1 MYEEKAGDSRR
12 NLIYKE
18 AVRMIAERGFAAT
31 SVRDI
36 CKAVG
41 IKESSFYIYFSKK
54 EEILSEV
61 FSEFEALFLKA
72 PVSDEQIASLTDEF
86 SPRRILVEALSLC
99 FGRLRDESVRRLWR
113 VVIVEQFCDER
124 AACAL
129 RSVNRRLAETAGGL
143 FEQWRRRGFLD
154 NPEAVVPAA
163 EFFAASV
170 RMLFYDCLSRGGGTP
185 PPEEIERL
193 AAFFLSVLKV
203 RFV

>member
-1 MYEEKAGDSRR
+1 MDEEKAGDSRR
-12 NLIYKE
+12 NLIYRE

-54 EEILSEV
+54 EEILSEA
-61 FSEFEALFLKA
+61 FAEFESLFLSE
-72 PVSDEQIASLTDEF
+72 PVPAERLAALTDEF

-99 FGRLRDESVRRLWR
+99 FGRLRDESARRLWR
-113 VVIVEQFCDER
+113 VVIVEQFCDQR
-124 AACAL
+124 AARAL
-129 RSVNRRLAETAGGL
+129 RGVNRRLAETAGGL
-143 FEQWRRRGFLD
+143 FEQWRRRGSLGT
-154 NPEAVVPAA
+154 PEAALPAA

-170 RMLFYDCLSRGGGTP
+170 RMLFYDCLSRGGETP

-203 RFV
+203 GFV